1 MRRVFSILL
10 TLFFGF
16 GPLAATFGATDDARL
31 PVCCRTHGAHH
42 CAMDEAAVA
51 KAVLGNAG
59 STHFFAA
66 PSHCPLYPC
75 GVQAPSSSIHALAAT
90 RIAWLTSSHASNILF
105 YSAPASQSAKA
116 RSHSVRG
123 PPTPAFS

>member
-1 MRRVFSILL
+1 MRRVLSILL
-10 TLFFGF
+10 TLFFGL

-31 PVCCRTHGAHH
+31 PACCRTHGAHH

-59 STHFFAA
+59 STHFFTA

-75 GVQAPSSSIHALAAT
+75 GAQAPSSSIHALAAT
-90 RIAWLTSSHASNILF
+90 RIAWLASSRSGNLLF
-105 YSAPASQSAKA
+105 QSASPFPSTQVRK
-116 RSHSVRG
+116 HSVRG